1 MVAHELGHLLG
12 LKPAPRGIT
21 KTTFRDKE
29 MHLAGQSLLV
39 FEEQEQGELR
49 AVANGLDHTILPATN
64 RALRNSAT

>member
-1 MVAHELGHLLG
+1 MLGCLVAHELGHLLG

-39 FEEQEQGELR
+39 FEEQEQGDFGR
-49 AVANGLDHTILPATN
+49 
-64 RALRNSAT
+64 